1 MRALVVYESMFG
13 NTERL
18 AQAVGEELAAVG
30 TVQVMNVDDAPRTLD
45 GIDLLVVGAPTHAF
59 GLSRPQTR
67 VDAAS
72 RWDTDPV
79 TRGTGMR
86 DWLELVSP
94 ASAEMTAVA
103 FGTRMR
109 KPRWLTGSAARS
121 ATRLLRRAGFA
132 VDAPEDFFVTGML
145 GPLFDGE
152 IARAHAWAHDLV
164 GVVPAVG

>member
-18 AQAVGEELAAVG
+18 AQAIGEELAAAG
-30 TVQVMNVDDAPRTLD
+30 TVEVINVDDAPRTLD
-45 GIDLLVVGAPTHAF
+45 DIDLLVVGAPTHVF

-86 DWLELVSP
+86 DWLELISP
-94 ASAEMTAVA
+94 ASSRTVAVA
-103 FGTRMR
+103 FATRMR

-121 ATRLLRRAGFA
+121 ATRLLRRAGFG
-132 VDAPEDFFVTGML
+132 VDAPEDFFVSGML

-152 IARAHAWAHDLV
+152 IDRAHAWARELAE
-164 GVVPAVG
+164 VVPAAG